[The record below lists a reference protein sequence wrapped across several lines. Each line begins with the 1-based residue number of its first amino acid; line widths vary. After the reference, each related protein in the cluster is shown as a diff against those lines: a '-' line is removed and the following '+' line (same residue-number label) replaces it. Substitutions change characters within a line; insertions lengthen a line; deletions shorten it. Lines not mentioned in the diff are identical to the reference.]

1 MTPKDIPGLS
11 LKPPQNVNSLLE
23 ITIADKDINEAIDDM
38 AITSTPGPEG
48 ITNTIYQEYPDQLLY
63 P

>member
-1 MTPKDIPGLS
+1 MR
-11 LKPPQNVNSLLE
+11 LKTIVQFYFCTDNEEQQNLNSLLE

-48 ITNTIYQEYPDQLLY
+48 ITTTIYQEYPD
-63 P
+63 